1 MLLLGARLCRQDCAV
16 NIAQT
21 QCAAQLEQF
30 GVDLLC
36 GQGAHIYDLC
46 RMSACQTVI
55 HSLIHPSIKPS
66 IHPFIPLFV
75 CYMCSPRV
83 RYIQSWMLP
92 VRRPPVCC
100 CCQRHESDLTSQ
112 PQNISRHVKGKGVGL
127 PFCAQR
133 MVSFNING
141 NVHEATGSIQC

>member
-55 HSLIHPSIKPS
+55 HSLIHPFIKPS
-66 IHPFIPLFV
+66 IHSFLCLFV
-75 CYMCSPRV
+75 TCVPLGSGTYSPGCFLYVDLLSVVAAKDMRV
-83 RYIQSWMLP
+83 I
-92 VRRPPVCC
+92 
-100 CCQRHESDLTSQ
+100 
-112 PQNISRHVKGKGVGL
+112 
-127 PFCAQR
+127 
-133 MVSFNING
+133 
-141 NVHEATGSIQC
+141 

>member
-1 MLLLGARLCRQDCAV
+1 MLGYVDKIVQSTSHKPSVLHSLNNLAWTSFVGRVRTFMTCAGCLHVRLS
-16 NIAQT
+16 
-21 QCAAQLEQF
+21 F
-30 GVDLLC
+30 
-36 GQGAHIYDLC
+36 
-46 RMSACQTVI
+46 I
-55 HSLIHPSIKPS
+55 HSSIHLSNHPS

-100 CCQRHESDLTSQ
+100 CCQRHENDLTSQ